1 MDSPSSTIINSVH
14 TALVEGD
21 GLRPLAALT
30 VVAIATV
37 VPLTFV
43 RKLWSISVGYGAAI
57 ATQSLVLISAFQVSL
72 IPSSSTRDDS
82 SSWSL
87 SQLLVLAT
95 LLYGIRLMSYLLMRI
110 FSVKSMEQQGARAEG
125 MSRTKATILG
135 VVVSLLYAFME
146 LPVVYALRVGA
157 ARGTGRRVL
166 QICGLLT
173 CYLGLIVETVADQQK
188 YSAKR
193 RALVAYGD
201 PKFIGPTGGLYAIT
215 RHPNY
220 TGEILFWLGLFF
232 GGAVCFEGGNAV
244 AWTFS
249 TLGLWGI
256 LSIMLGSTKRLEK
269 KQEDMYGKQE
279 KYEKWRQNVRW
290 PLIPFVERE
299 LTIPGAK

>member
-21 GLRPLAALT
+21 GIRPLAALT
-30 VVAIATV
+30 AVAIATV

-57 ATQSLVLISAFQVSL
+57 ATQSLVLMSAFQVSL
-72 IPSSSTRDDS
+72 IPSSFRDDS
-82 SSWSL
+82 STWSL

-95 LLYGIRLMSYLLMRI
+95 LLYGIRLMSYLLMRT

-125 MSRTKATILG
+125 MSRIKATILG

-173 CYLGLIVETVADQQK
+173 CYLGLVVETVADQQK
-188 YSAKR
+188 YNAKR

-220 TGEILFWLGLFF
+220 TGEILFWLGLFV
-232 GGAVCFEGGNAV
+232 GGAVCFEGNTV

-249 TLGLWGI
+249 TLGLWSI

-279 KYEKWRQNVRW
+279 KYEKWRQGVIW

>member
-95 LLYGIRLMSYLLMRI
+95 LLYGIRLMSYLLMRT

-166 QICGLLT
+166 QICQL
-173 CYLGLIVETVADQQK
+173 K
-188 YSAKR
+188 
-193 RALVAYGD
+193 
-201 PKFIGPTGGLYAIT
+201 
-215 RHPNY
+215 
-220 TGEILFWLGLFF
+220 
-232 GGAVCFEGGNAV
+232 
-244 AWTFS
+244 
-249 TLGLWGI
+249 
-256 LSIMLGSTKRLEK
+256 
-269 KQEDMYGKQE
+269 
-279 KYEKWRQNVRW
+279 
-290 PLIPFVERE
+290 
-299 LTIPGAK
+299 